1 MRQRILYSFLLLLLP
16 LFSFAQFAYFNSE
29 QFWNK
34 LQLHNADE
42 APNIHPTDTVII
54 VASNRVMDKST
65 FRYLPEERDGKQ
77 IKYFV
82 VYSGDGKWNV
92 QPVSSL
98 KQAVSL
104 MPDRNKD
111 WVVYT
116 EGMGKFFTSDVDRGM
131 SMTGQYGV
139 NVIMFDYPSLTAHR
153 KRTGNYFF
161 AKKNATIA
169 YKDFVPVLDT
179 IQMMQDEHQLGGQ
192 GVNLFFHSMGNIVMQ
207 QIIKRGKLSQINES
221 RWVNN
226 LIFNA
231 PCIPQ
236 RGHKKLLDQIKFAR
250 NIYINYN
257 PGDYTLAGAYFMSKR
272 YQLGKQVRKP
282 LSKKAVYMN
291 FETLA
296 GKGHSN
302 FLNLSHR
309 EEIPRAAFEYYNI
322 ILHGDTVDL
331 SNADRYK
338 PTTYRGIGYDLL
350 P

>member
-1 MRQRILYSFLLLLLP
+1 MKQCILCSFFLLLLP
-16 LFSFAQFAYFNSE
+16 LFSFAQFEYFNSE

-34 LQLHNADE
+34 LQLHNAAE
-42 APNIHPTDTVII
+42 TPVIHPTDTVII
-54 VASNRVMDKST
+54 VASNRVRDAST
-65 FRYLPEERDGKQ
+65 FRYLPEERDPRH

-82 VYSGDGKWNV
+82 VYSGNGKWNV

-104 MPDRNKD
+104 MPDKNKD

-131 SMTGQYGV
+131 SMTAQYGV

-153 KRTGNYFF
+153 KQTGNYFF
-161 AKKNATIA
+161 AMKNATIA

-179 IQMMQDEHQLGGQ
+179 IQMMQNNHQLGTE

-207 QIIKRGKLSQINES
+207 QIIKRGKLPQINETQ
-221 RWVNN
+221 WVNN
-226 LIFNA
+226 LILNA
-231 PCIPQ
+231 ACIPQ
-236 RGHKKLLDQIKFAR
+236 RGHKKLLDQIKFAK

-282 LSKKAVYMN
+282 LSKKATYIN
-291 FETLA
+291 FEIIA

-302 FLNLSHR
+302 FLNLTGR
-309 EEIPRAAFEYYNI
+309 NEIPDAAFQYYNT
-322 ILHGDTVDL
+322 ILHGDTVAVHDTHH
-331 SNADRYK
+331 YQ
-338 PTTYRGIGYDLL
+338 PTTYRGIGYDL
-350 P
+350 